1 MRKLTLFLS
10 LLLATLLVAQPTVS
24 IQDQK
29 MLVTDGENAYVL
41 APNGDDASYFWA
53 SVSPDG
59 KHLVYV
65 TARYG
70 TFVCD
75 INGDNVRSMGRMN
88 APKWLDNNHVAGMQ
102 EFYKGHDE
110 IDHIRYISRDIN
122 TKTTRDL
129 SERERTVFIDAE
141 NQRLEANRKEVAR
154 IAAQREATAA
164 RTDFKG
170 LKIYLNPGHGGYDA
184 NDRSVWTVPV
194 PAEWTDSTGY
204 WESKSNLVKGLA
216 LKEMLEKAGATVIMS
231 RTTNHSGIRDLD
243 YYPGATEQEK
253 EELRNGDD
261 RDLSAIAEE
270 ANANKV
276 DHFLS
281 IHSNALGN
289 PSHQTNYLLIL
300 YRGENDNPQ
309 TAPSDDM
316 AKKVAPILFEN
327 PITTW
332 SSSAPKVYGD
342 LTFYNDG
349 WGLGVLRPL
358 AVPGFLTEGS
368 FHDYAPETHRLM
380 SKDYCRLEALRLFHY
395 FHKWFNVTLPQT
407 ATISGA
413 VKSSNETVDD
423 FADQWVDAAG
433 KQRFKYIKNSDD
445 QWLPINGAKVEL
457 YQGTKKIAE
466 KTTDEWY
473 NGVFAFYDLTPG
485 TYKLVV
491 TKDKYTTYSE
501 EITVAAEQIAG
512 VKVQLKNIRLH
523 FEDYPQV
530 KNDAVALDKYEFE
543 LVSEVKNTPN
553 NITRA
558 LYRNGK
564 CYVLANGKITEY
576 SLDFAT
582 SKALPMPAGV
592 TICDMGFTADNYLV
606 AKVKDQATF
615 YTWDDNMQNPTKL
628 FTTIAGKG
636 NSFAVSGAR
645 WESKYYIGDGT
656 KLYTISYSEDTNK
669 ATVATSTAKE
679 DLTGK
684 QLTISPLGT
693 VCAASG
699 VSFFR
704 YADHAYMVDPTH
716 NANQFQLFDVTN
728 GLDNA
733 KEVSDLYPATVPT
746 DAPNIHTWSWVDGY
760 TIHIMTLADGY
771 GMQHYQTLSSTIA
784 NIYAGEVDYD
794 GKNFIFRLNEDATD
808 VTISIEKDNEIVA
821 SQSVGVLKKGHHKVA
836 NPFGKTAFDYY
847 SITAT
852 ARPVAFPAKISTDAE
867 IFQFYAARGVAV
879 DKTPASPYF
888 GRVYVTNSVAGQC
901 GEDPKAATAESYR
914 NASMGIYVLGSDFS
928 DVTNQGNTAWHGNI
942 EWGENNTGSNYQWA
956 LSRPAVAPNGDLF
969 VASSSFTSAGVYIME
984 AAKPNASFIPVF
996 DGKRSKSNGQLKKG
1010 SKVVCNPVMQP
1021 FIMGLG
1027 KDEVL
1032 YTYDR
1037 DVSMGTVRGNIAQ
1050 YNLGQLDSLPWAT
1063 EPTKVV
1069 YTDVEN
1075 FMENGSG
1082 QLAYDQHGGFFMS
1095 QYRYNSSYVKP
1106 GLLHVNA
1113 KGEVDFNISNNG
1125 VDAVQQGGMAVNA
1138 DGSLVALG
1146 TEYGTVK
1153 IWEVEYNASGAPS
1166 LTEKYTIKWSE
1177 GEVVT
1182 MGLDFDAAG
1191 NLYII
1196 SNTNER
1202 LMVYSLPNSN
1212 NTFTTRVPLNRETY
1226 PRVQKGDQ
1234 PQEEDKEDTGV
1245 RTKGLNAYASGISAT
1260 ALATDNKYVI
1270 AYTLNDAAAGLELQ
1284 LLNDN
1289 RQVVATVN
1297 LNKAEYRTKGAHRV
1311 EVELSGI
1318 QSGTYNWALNVK
1330 SLPLAN
1336 NEPIW
1341 AVDNLP
1347 EQMVASKGLAI
1358 DNDYN
1363 SPFFGQLYVAEAS
1376 GDKVLENKA
1385 IYIYDATL
1393 ELTEKVTSDKWSAAV
1408 SAPCRVTVGPDHQLY
1423 ICEWSDVY
1431 PNNAYI
1437 MDPANTS
1444 VLTPIFG
1451 GTPAADGIYTTAD
1464 GKDIHGSISHI
1475 WVEGTGADRVIYTF
1489 DEDIKMDG
1497 LKNPNGIFQYN
1508 IGELTHVWEQAPS
1521 ALVFD
1526 NADNLQQAC
1535 NSVIHPDK
1543 YGWWIAQDRWSDNAE
1558 IPALIHVNKN
1568 GVVDFNSAGTLGGRT
1583 RGALGFNKDMT
1594 QLATSI
1600 TNGVLV
1606 WDIKYDAAGVP
1617 SLEMA
1622 ARLESTF
1629 GENCWNVVFDVAD
1642 NVYASGKGSL
1652 CAWALP
1658 SAENACVVNA
1668 PDTDL
1673 LTVVFTSVENVTAQP
1688 IVKEGIYTVTGQY
1701 LGTDESNLPQ
1711 GMYIINGKK
1720 VIK

>member
-102 EFYKGHDE
+102 EFYKDHDE
-110 IDHIRYISRDIN
+110 IDYVRYISRSIDG
-122 TKTTRDL
+122 KVTRDL
-129 SERERTVFIDAE
+129 TQKEQTNFIQLEETRLAME
-141 NQRLEANRKEVAR
+141 KQRQAARLISRKY
-154 IAAQREATAA
+154 ATAA
-164 RTDFKG
+164 RTDFSG
-170 LKIYLNPGHGGYDA
+170 IKIYVNAGHGGYDS
-184 NDRSVWTVPV
+184 NDRSCWTVPV
-194 PAEWTDSTGY
+194 PETWTNPEGY
-204 WESKSNLVKGLA
+204 WESKSNLVKALA
-216 LKEMLEKAGATVIMS
+216 LEEMLKKAGATVIMS
-231 RTTNHSGIRDLD
+231 RTTNHSGVRDIE
-243 YYPGATEQEK
+243 YYPNATEQQLA
-253 EELRNGDD
+253 ELRNGDD

-270 ANANKV
+270 ANANDV

-281 IHSNALGN
+281 IHSNALNGR
-289 PSHQTNYLLIL
+289 TNYLLML
-300 YRGENDNPQ
+300 YRGENDNPT
-309 TAPSDDM
+309 TAPSDKM
-316 AKKVAPILFEN
+316 AESSGNIQILN
-327 PITTW
+327 PLTVWT
-332 SSSAPKVYGD
+332 SPKPLVRGD
-342 LTFYNDG
+342 LTFYGDG

-358 AVPGFLTEGS
+358 TVPGFLSEGS

-380 SKDYCRLEALRLFHY
+380 NDDYCRLEALRMFQH
-395 FHKWFNVTLPQT
+395 FHKWFNVPLPQT
-407 ATISGA
+407 ATISGW
-413 VKSSNETVDD
+413 VKSSNELVDVLGEPK
-423 FADQWVDAAG
+423 FVYVQG
-433 KQRFKYIKNSDD
+433 SDD
-445 QWLPINGAKVEL
+445 QWLPLNGAKVEL

-466 KTTDEWY
+466 KTTDDWY

-491 TKDKYTTYSE
+491 TKDKYSTYTE
-501 EITVAAEQIAG
+501 EITVAAEEIAG
-512 VKVQLKNIRLH
+512 VKVRLKNVRMH
-523 FEDYPQV
+523 VEDYPQV
-530 KNDAVALDKYEFE
+530 DNGAAAVDKYEFE
-543 LVSEVKNTPN
+543 LVNEVKTTPN

-592 TICDMGFTADNYLV
+592 TICDMGFTSDDYLV

-628 FTTIAGKG
+628 FATLAGKS

-656 KLYTISYSEDTNK
+656 KLYTISYDEDTKK
-669 ATVATSTAKE
+669 ATVATSTAQE

-684 QLTISPLGT
+684 PLTISPLGT

-733 KEVSDLYPATVPT
+733 KVASDLYPATVPT
-746 DAPNIHTWSWVDGY
+746 DAPNIHTLSWVDGY

-771 GMQHYQTLSSTIA
+771 GMQHYQTLSAAVA

-808 VTISIEKDNEIVA
+808 VTISIEKNNEIVDTK
-821 SQSVGVLKKGHHKVA
+821 SVGALTKGHHKVA

-852 ARPVAFPAKISTDAE
+852 ARPVAFPVKISNDDE
-867 IFQFYAARGVAV
+867 IFQFYAPRGVAV

-901 GEDPKAATAESYR
+901 EYGTAESFR
-914 NASMGIYVLGSDFS
+914 NSTMGVFVLSSDFQ
-928 DVTNQGNTAWHGNI
+928 DITNQGANAWHGNV
-942 EWGENNTGSNYQWA
+942 EWGANNTSTNYQWA
-956 LSRPAVAPNGDLF
+956 LTRPAVAPNGDVF
-969 VASSSFTSAGVYIME
+969 IPSSSYTSAGIYIME
-984 AAKPNASFIPVF
+984 AAKPEGNFITLF
-996 DGKRSKSNGQLKKG
+996 GGKRSKATGQLKTG
-1010 SKVVCNPVMQP
+1010 SKVVTNP
-1021 FIMGLG
+1021 IMGCYVTGLG

-1037 DVSMGTVRGNIAQ
+1037 DNSMGTVYSNIMQ
-1050 YNLGQLDSLPWAT
+1050 YNIGELDSLPWKQVPTAT
-1063 EPTKVV
+1063 IYKDLT
-1069 YTDVEN
+1069 N
-1075 FMENGSG
+1075 SFMENGSG

-1095 QYRYNSSYVKP
+1095 QYRYNSSYAKP
-1106 GLLHVNA
+1106 GLIHVNS

-1125 VDAVQQGGMAVNA
+1125 VDAIQQGGMAVNA

-1182 MGLDFDAAG
+1182 MGMDFDAAG
-1191 NLYII
+1191 NLYIV

-1202 LMVYSLPNSN
+1202 LMVYSMPNTN
-1212 NTFTTRVPLNRETY
+1212 NTYTTRVPLNREKY
-1226 PRVQKGDQ
+1226 PRVTGN
-1234 PQEEDKEDTGV
+1234 EEEKPDPGVDTGI
-1245 RTKGLNAYASGISAT
+1245 RTEGLNAYTSGMSSA
-1260 ALATDNKYVI
+1260 ALATDNKVMI
-1270 AYTLNDAAAGLELQ
+1270 TYTLNAPAAGLSLQ
-1284 LLNDN
+1284 ILDDN
-1289 RQVVATVN
+1289 KKVVATIPMN
-1297 LNKAEYRTKGAHRV
+1297 YAENRTKGAHRV
-1311 EVELSGI
+1311 EVNLDGVAP
-1318 QSGTYNWALNVK
+1318 GTYNWALQTT
-1330 SLPLAN
+1330 SLPLPGEGEAFCA
-1336 NEPIW
+1336 I
-1341 AVDNLP
+1341 DNLP
-1347 EQMVASKGLAI
+1347 DQMLASKGLAI

-1363 SPFFGQLYVAEAS
+1363 SPYFGQLYVADAS
-1376 GDKVLENKA
+1376 GDKVAANKG

-1393 ELTEKVTSDKWSAAV
+1393 ELVEKVTSDKWAEAV

-1423 ICEWSDVY
+1423 ICEWADSY

-1451 GTPAADGIYTTAD
+1451 GTPAADGIYTAAD

-1489 DEDIKMDG
+1489 DEDINMPG
-1497 LKNPNGIFQYN
+1497 LVHPMGLYQYN
-1508 IGELTHVWEQAPS
+1508 IGELNTPWEQAPS
-1521 ALVFD
+1521 KLVFD
-1526 NADNLQQAC
+1526 NADFLQQNG
-1535 NSVIHPDK
+1535 NSFIQPDK
-1543 YGWWIAQDRWSDNAE
+1543 YGWWISQDRAADNAE
-1558 IPALIHVNKN
+1558 IPALIHTNKE
-1568 GVVDFNSAGTLGGRT
+1568 GKVDYNSAGTLGGRT
-1583 RGALGFNKDMT
+1583 RGALGFNQDMT
-1594 QLATSI
+1594 
-1600 TNGVLV
+1600 
-1606 WDIKYDAAGVP
+1606 
-1617 SLEMA
+1617 
-1622 ARLESTF
+1622 
-1629 GENCWNVVFDVAD
+1629 
-1642 NVYASGKGSL
+1642 
-1652 CAWALP
+1652 
-1658 SAENACVVNA
+1658 
-1668 PDTDL
+1668 
-1673 LTVVFTSVENVTAQP
+1673 
-1688 IVKEGIYTVTGQY
+1688 
-1701 LGTDESNLPQ
+1701 
-1711 GMYIINGKK
+1711 
-1720 VIK
+1720 

>member
-1 MRKLTLFLS
+1 MRKFTLFLG
-10 LLLATLLVAQPTVS
+10 LMLATMLVAQPTVS

-29 MLVTDGENAYVL
+29 MLVTNGESSYVL

-88 APKWLDNNHVAGMQ
+88 APKWLNNNQIAGMQ
-102 EFYKGHDE
+102 EFYTGHDE
-110 IDHIRYISRDIN
+110 IDHVRYISRNIN
-122 TKTTRDL
+122 TNAVRDL
-129 SERERTVFIDAE
+129 SEMERTIFINAE
-141 NQRLEANRKEVAR
+141 NQRLEAARKEQAAR
-154 IAAQREATAA
+154 IAARKDTPA
-164 RTDFKG
+164 RTDLSG
-170 LKIYLNPGHGGYDA
+170 LKIYVNAGHGGYNA
-184 NDRSVWTVPV
+184 NDRSCWTIPV
-194 PAEWTDSTGY
+194 PETWTNPEGY
-204 WESKSNLVKGLA
+204 WESKSNLTKA
-216 LKEMLEKAGATVIMS
+216 LHLEEMLKKSGATVIMS
-231 RTTNHSGIRDLD
+231 RRTNKSGVRDLE
-243 YYPGATEQEK
+243 YYPNATEAEK
-253 EELRNGDD
+253 AELRKGDD

-281 IHSNALGN
+281 IHTNALN
-289 PSHQTNYLLIL
+289 ASTNYLLML
-300 YRGENDNPQ
+300 FRGENDAPT
-309 TAPSDDM
+309 TAPSNEM
-316 AKKVAPILFEN
+316 AAHSGNIQIQNQLTVW
-327 PITTW
+327 T
-332 SSSAPKVYGD
+332 SASPLVRGD
-342 LTFYNDG
+342 LTFYGDG
-349 WGLGVLRPL
+349 MGLGVLRPL
-358 AVPGFLTEGS
+358 TVPGFLSEGS

-380 SKDYCRLEALRLFHY
+380 NDDYCKLEALRMYQH
-395 FHKWFNVTLPQT
+395 FHKWFGAPLPQT
-407 ATISGA
+407 ATISGW
-413 VKSSNETVDD
+413 VKSSNELVDIL
-423 FADQWVDAAG
+423 G
-433 KQRFKYIKNSDD
+433 HKQFVYVKNSDD
-445 QWLPINGAKVEL
+445 QWLPLNGAKVEL
-457 YQGTKKIAE
+457 YKGSTKVAE
-466 KTTDEWY
+466 KTTDDWY
-473 NGVFAFYDLTPG
+473 NGIFAFYDLTPG

-491 TKDKYTTYSE
+491 TKDKYATVTE
-501 EITVAAEQIAG
+501 EITVKAEEIGQ
-512 VKVQLKNIRLH
+512 VKVRMKNVRMH
-523 FEDYPQV
+523 VEDYQEGESDV
-530 KNDAVALDKYEFE
+530 VAVDNYDFE
-543 LVSEVKNTPN
+543 LVNEKTSTPN

-564 CYVLANGKITEY
+564 CYILADGKITEY
-576 SLDFAT
+576 SLDFST
-582 SKALPMPAGV
+582 SKSLKMPLG
-592 TICDMGFTADNYLV
+592 TICDMGFTADGYLV
-606 AKVKDQATF
+606 AKLKDKGLF
-615 YTWDDNMQNPTKL
+615 YTWDEDMNNTPTKL
-628 FTTIAGKG
+628 FEVSDVKG

-645 WESKYYIGDGT
+645 WESKYYLGDGKT
-656 KLYTISYSEDTNK
+656 MYKVVYNEDTNK
-669 ATVATSTAKE
+669 ATVTTETAKE
-679 DLTGK
+679 DLTNK
-684 QLTISPLGT
+684 QLTITPQGT
-693 VCAASG
+693 VSAVHGAS
-699 VSFFR
+699 FLK
-704 YADHAYMVDPTH
+704 YAGHSYMAKPTG
-716 NANQFQLFDVTN
+716 NSDQFQLYDVTD
-728 GLDNA
+728 GIDKA
-733 KEVSDLYPATVPT
+733 KAVSAVYPETATT
-746 DAPNIHTWSWVDGY
+746 DAPKTFTMAWVEGY
-760 TIHIMTLADGY
+760 IMHVMTVSENKR
-771 GMQHYQTLSSTIA
+771 MQHYQTLTSPVA

-808 VTISIEKDNEIVA
+808 VTISIEKNNEVVA
-821 SQSVGVLKKGHHKVA
+821 TQSVGALKKGANKVA
-836 NPFGKTAFDYY
+836 NPFGKTEFDYY

-852 ARPVAFPAKISTDAE
+852 TRPVSYPAKISTDAE
-867 IFQFYAARGVAV
+867 IFQFYAPRGVAV

-901 GEDPKAATAESYR
+901 VEGTADSYR
-914 NASMGIYVLGSDFS
+914 NSSMGVYVLGSDFT
-928 DVTNQGNTAWHGNI
+928 DVTNQGNTAWSGNV
-942 EWGENNTGSNYQWA
+942 EWGENNTSTNYQWA
-956 LSRPAVAPNGDLF
+956 LSRPAVAPNGDVF

-984 AAKPNASFIPVF
+984 AAKPNGSFIPVF

-1021 FIMGLG
+1021 FITGLG

-1037 DVSMGTVRGNIAQ
+1037 DCSMGTVRGNIAQ

-1063 EPTKVV
+1063 EATKQV

-1082 QLAYDQHGGFFMS
+1082 QIAYDQHGGFFLS
-1095 QYRYNSSYVKP
+1095 QYRYNSSYAKP
-1106 GLLHVNA
+1106 ALLHVN
-1113 KGEVDFNISNNG
+1113 KNGEVDFNISNNG
-1125 VDAVQQGGMAVNA
+1125 VDAAQQGGMAVSA
-1138 DGSLVALG
+1138 DGTLLAMG
-1146 TEYGTVK
+1146 TEYCTVK
-1153 IWEVEYNASGAPS
+1153 LWSVEYNKQGAPT
-1166 LTEKYTIKWSE
+1166 LTELYTIVWGE
-1177 GEVVT
+1177 GQYVT
-1182 MGLDFDAAG
+1182 MGVDFDAAG
-1191 NLYII
+1191 NLYIV

-1202 LMVYSLPNSN
+1202 LMVYALPNTN
-1212 NTFTTRVPLNRETY
+1212 NTYTTRVPLNRETY

-1234 PQEEDKEDTGV
+1234 PQEDDKEDTGV
-1245 RTKGLNAYASGISAT
+1245 RTKGLNAYASAISAT
-1260 ALATDNKYVI
+1260 ALATDNKYI
-1270 AYTLNDAAAGLELQ
+1270 ISYTLNEAASGLELQ
-1284 LLNDN
+1284 LLDDKQ
-1289 RQVVATVN
+1289 QVAATIP
-1297 LNKAEYRTKGAHRV
+1297 LNKAENRTKGAHRV
-1311 EVELSGI
+1311 EVELAGI

-1393 ELTEKVTSDKWSAAV
+1393 ELTEKVTSNKWSAAV

-1451 GTPAADGIYTTAD
+1451 GTPASDGIYTAAD

-1629 GENCWNVVFDVAD
+1629 GETCWNVVFDVAD

-1658 SAENACVVNA
+1658 SATNACVVNA

>member
-1 MRKLTLFLS
+1 MRKFTLFLG
-10 LLLATLLVAQPTVS
+10 LMLATMLVAQPTVS

-29 MLVTDGENAYVL
+29 MLVTNGESSYVL

-88 APKWLDNNHVAGMQ
+88 APKWLNNNQIAGMQ
-102 EFYKGHDE
+102 EFYTGHDE
-110 IDHIRYISRDIN
+110 IDHVRYISRNIN
-122 TKTTRDL
+122 TNAVRDL
-129 SERERTVFIDAE
+129 SEMERTIFINAE
-141 NQRLEANRKEVAR
+141 NQRLEAARKEQAAR
-154 IAAQREATAA
+154 IAARKDTPA
-164 RTDFKG
+164 RTDLSG
-170 LKIYLNPGHGGYDA
+170 LKIYVNAGHGGYNA
-184 NDRSVWTVPV
+184 NDRSCWTIPV
-194 PAEWTDSTGY
+194 PETWTNPEGY
-204 WESKSNLVKGLA
+204 WESKSNLTKA
-216 LKEMLEKAGATVIMS
+216 LHLEEMLKKSGATVIMS
-231 RTTNHSGIRDLD
+231 RRTNKSGVRDLE
-243 YYPGATEQEK
+243 YYPNATEAEK
-253 EELRNGDD
+253 AELRKGDD

-281 IHSNALGN
+281 IHTNALN
-289 PSHQTNYLLIL
+289 ASTNYLLML
-300 YRGENDNPQ
+300 FRGENDAPT
-309 TAPSDDM
+309 TAPSNEM
-316 AKKVAPILFEN
+316 AAHSGNIQIQNQLTVW
-327 PITTW
+327 T
-332 SSSAPKVYGD
+332 SASPLVRGD
-342 LTFYNDG
+342 LTFYGDG
-349 WGLGVLRPL
+349 MGLGVLRPL
-358 AVPGFLTEGS
+358 TVPGFLSEGS

-380 SKDYCRLEALRLFHY
+380 NDDYCKLEALRMYQH
-395 FHKWFNVTLPQT
+395 FHKWFGAPLPQT
-407 ATISGA
+407 ATISGW
-413 VKSSNETVDD
+413 VKSSNELVDIL
-423 FADQWVDAAG
+423 G
-433 KQRFKYIKNSDD
+433 HKQFVYVKNSDD
-445 QWLPINGAKVEL
+445 QWLPLNGAKVEL
-457 YQGTKKIAE
+457 YKGSTKVAE
-466 KTTDEWY
+466 KTTDDWY
-473 NGVFAFYDLTPG
+473 NGIFAFYDLTPG

-491 TKDKYTTYSE
+491 TKDKYATVTE
-501 EITVAAEQIAG
+501 EITVKAEEIGQ
-512 VKVQLKNIRLH
+512 VKVRMKNVRMH
-523 FEDYPQV
+523 VEDYQEGESDV
-530 KNDAVALDKYEFE
+530 VAVDNYDFE
-543 LVSEVKNTPN
+543 LVNEKTSTPN

-564 CYVLANGKITEY
+564 CYILADGKITEY
-576 SLDFAT
+576 SLDFST
-582 SKALPMPAGV
+582 SKSLKMPLG
-592 TICDMGFTADNYLV
+592 TICDMGFTADGYLV
-606 AKVKDQATF
+606 AKLKDKGLF
-615 YTWDDNMQNPTKL
+615 YTWDEDMNNTPTKL
-628 FTTIAGKG
+628 FEVSDVKG

-645 WESKYYIGDGT
+645 WESKYYLGDGKT
-656 KLYTISYSEDTNK
+656 MYKVVYNEDTNK
-669 ATVATSTAKE
+669 ATVTTETAKE
-679 DLTGK
+679 DLTNK
-684 QLTISPLGT
+684 QLTITPQGT
-693 VCAASG
+693 VSAVHGAS
-699 VSFFR
+699 FLR
-704 YADHAYMVDPTH
+704 YAGHSYMAKPTG
-716 NANQFQLFDVTN
+716 NSDQFQLYDVTD
-728 GLDNA
+728 GIDKA
-733 KEVSDLYPATVPT
+733 KAVSAVYPETATT
-746 DAPNIHTWSWVDGY
+746 DAPKTFTMAWVEGY
-760 TIHIMTLADGY
+760 IMHVMTVSENKR
-771 GMQHYQTLSSTIA
+771 MQHYQTLTSPVA

-808 VTISIEKDNEIVA
+808 VTISIEKNNEVVA
-821 SQSVGVLKKGHHKVA
+821 TQSVGALKKGANKVA
-836 NPFGKTAFDYY
+836 NPFGKTEFDYY

-852 ARPVAFPAKISTDAE
+852 TRPVSYPAKISTDAE
-867 IFQFYAARGVAV
+867 IFQFYAPRGVAV

-901 GEDPKAATAESYR
+901 VEGTADSYR
-914 NASMGIYVLGSDFS
+914 NSSMGVYVLGSDFT
-928 DVTNQGNTAWHGNI
+928 DVTNQGNTAWSGNV
-942 EWGENNTGSNYQWA
+942 EWGENNTSTNYQWA
-956 LSRPAVAPNGDLF
+956 LSRPAVAPNGDVF

-984 AAKPNASFIPVF
+984 AAKPNGSFIPVF

-1021 FIMGLG
+1021 FITGLG

-1037 DVSMGTVRGNIAQ
+1037 DCSMGTVRGNIAQ

-1063 EPTKVV
+1063 EATKQV

-1082 QLAYDQHGGFFMS
+1082 QIAYDQHGGFFLS
-1095 QYRYNSSYVKP
+1095 QYRYNSSWAKP
-1106 GLLHVNA
+1106 ALLHVN
-1113 KGEVDFNISNNG
+1113 KNGEIDFNISNNG
-1125 VDAVQQGGMAVNA
+1125 VDAAQQGGMAVSA
-1138 DGSLVALG
+1138 DGTLLAMG
-1146 TEYGTVK
+1146 TEYCTVK
-1153 IWEVEYNASGAPS
+1153 LWSVEYNKQGAPT
-1166 LTEKYTIKWSE
+1166 LTELYTIVW
-1177 GEVVT
+1177 GDGQYVT
-1182 MGLDFDAAG
+1182 MGVDFDAAG
-1191 NLYII
+1191 NLYVV
-1196 SNTNER
+1196 SNSNER
-1202 LMVYSLPNSN
+1202 LMVYALPNTN
-1212 NTFTTRVPLNRETY
+1212 NTYTTRVPLNRETY

-1245 RTKGLNAYASGISAT
+1245 RTKGLNAYASGISAI

-1270 AYTLNDAAAGLELQ
+1270 VYTLNDAAAGLELQ

-1393 ELTEKVTSDKWSAAV
+1393 ELTEKVTSNKWSAAV

-1451 GTPAADGIYTTAD
+1451 GTPAADGIYTAVD

-1629 GENCWNVVFDVAD
+1629 GETCWNVVFDVAN